1 MRFAGFVSGAT
12 IFVMKV
18 LLVED
23 DLALSDVVAF
33 TLRRAGYDVV
43 TAYDGLAALELFESA
58 APDLLLLDL
67 NLPRLDGLGV
77 CRRVRAGSDV
87 PIIILSVRGEDEA
100 VVRGLEMGA
109 DDYVVK
115 PFSPT
120 QLVARIRALM
130 RRAGVVTTPGT
141 LAAGGLLLDRSRG
154 EVARAGARAGDREGS
169 DEGAAPVRLT
179 GLELKLLE
187 ALMRDPGRVLPSEA
201 LIAAVWGPEG
211 GDRAM
216 LKQLVYRLR
225 SKIEDEAT
233 PSVIETVPGIG
244 YALGKQGDG

>member
-1 MRFAGFVSGAT
+1 
-12 IFVMKV
+12 MKV

-33 TLRRAGYDVV
+33 TLRRAGYEVV
-43 TAYDGLAALELFESA
+43 AAYDGLAALESYAAA

-77 CRRVRAGSDV
+77 CRRVRAESDV

-109 DDYVVK
+109 DDYMVK

-120 QLVARIRALM
+120 QLVARIRAVM
-130 RRAGVVTTPGT
+130 RRSGVAATP
-141 LAAGGLLLDRSRG
+141 AALESGGLALDRARG
-154 EVARAGARAGDREGS
+154 EVSRDGRT
-169 DEGAAPVRLT
+169 PVRLT
-179 GLELKLLE
+179 ALELKLLE
-187 ALMRDPGRVLPSEA
+187 ALMRDPGRVLPADA

-225 SKIEDEAT
+225 SKIEDDT
-233 PSVIETVPGIG
+233 HSGVIETVPGIG
-244 YALGKQGDG
+244 YALAVRDG

>member
-1 MRFAGFVSGAT
+1 MRFAGYESGAT

-43 TAYDGLAALELFESA
+43 AAYDGLAALELFESA

-67 NLPRLDGLGV
+67 NLPRLDELGV

-141 LAAGGLLLDRSRG
+141 LAAGGLVLDRSRG
-154 EVARAGARAGDREGS
+154 EVRRGDQP
-169 DEGAAPVRLT
+169 PVRLT
-179 GLELKLLE
+179 ALELKLLE
-187 ALMRDPGRVLPSEA
+187 ALMRDPGRVLPSEV

-225 SKIEDEAT
+225 SKIEDDAT
-233 PSVIETVPGIG
+233 PSVIETVSGIG

>member
-1 MRFAGFVSGAT
+1 
-12 IFVMKV
+12 MKV

-23 DLALSDVVAF
+23 DLALSDVVSF
-33 TLRRAGYDVV
+33 TLRRAGYEVV
-43 TAYDGLAALELFESA
+43 AAYDGLAALDLYESA

-77 CRRVRAGSDV
+77 CRHVRALSDV

-109 DDYVVK
+109 DDYMVK

-120 QLVARIRALM
+120 QLVARIRAVM
-130 RRAGVVTTPGT
+130 RRAGVQATPAT
-141 LAAGGLLLDRSRG
+141 LEASGLSLDRSRS
-154 EVARAGARAGDREGS
+154 EVVRPGQS
-169 DEGAAPVRLT
+169 PVRLT
-179 GLELKLLE
+179 ALELKLLE
-187 ALMRDPGRVLPSEA
+187 ALMRDPVRVLPADA

-225 SKIEDEAT
+225 AKIEGDAT
-233 PSVIETVPGIG
+233 TGLIETVPGIG
-244 YALGKQGDG
+244 YALASGE

>member
-1 MRFAGFVSGAT
+1 
-12 IFVMKV
+12 MKV

-33 TLRRAGYDVV
+33 TLRRAGYEVV
-43 TAYDGLAALELFESA
+43 AAYDGLAALESYAAA

-77 CRRVRAGSDV
+77 CRRVRAESDV
-87 PIIILSVRGEDEA
+87 PIIILSVRGEDES

-109 DDYVVK
+109 DDYMVK

-120 QLVARIRALM
+120 QLVARIRAVM
-130 RRAGVVTTPGT
+130 RRVGVAATPAA
-141 LAAGGLLLDRSRG
+141 LEAGGLALDRSRG
-154 EVARAGARAGDREGS
+154 EVSRAGLPA
-169 DEGAAPVRLT
+169 VRLT
-179 GLELKLLE
+179 ALELKLLE
-187 ALMRDPGRVLPSEA
+187 ALMRDPGRVLPA
-201 LIAAVWGPEG
+201 DTLIAAVWGPEG

-225 SKIEDEAT
+225 GKIEDGAD
-233 PSVIETVPGIG
+233 PGVIETVPGIG
-244 YALGKQGDG
+244 YALTKSDE

>member
-1 MRFAGFVSGAT
+1 
-12 IFVMKV
+12 MKV

-23 DLALSDVVAF
+23 DLALSDVVSF
-33 TLRRAGYDVV
+33 TLRRAGYVV
-43 TAYDGLAALELFESA
+43 VAAYDGLAALEQFAAA

-77 CRRVRAGSDV
+77 CRQVRAESDV

-109 DDYVVK
+109 DDYMVK
-115 PFSPT
+115 PFSPA
-120 QLVARIRALM
+120 QLVARIRAVM
-130 RRAGVVTTPGT
+130 RRSGVAAAPSSLV
-141 LAAGGLLLDRSRG
+141 AGGLTLDRSRG
-154 EVARAGARAGDREGS
+154 EVARAPDQAGQP
-169 DEGAAPVRLT
+169 PVRLT
-179 GLELKLLE
+179 ALELKLLE
-187 ALMRDPGRVLPSEA
+187 ALMIDPGRVLPSDT

-225 SKIEDEAT
+225 AKIEDET
-233 PSVIETVPGIG
+233 TGGYIETVPGIG
-244 YALGKQGDG
+244 YALARNDE